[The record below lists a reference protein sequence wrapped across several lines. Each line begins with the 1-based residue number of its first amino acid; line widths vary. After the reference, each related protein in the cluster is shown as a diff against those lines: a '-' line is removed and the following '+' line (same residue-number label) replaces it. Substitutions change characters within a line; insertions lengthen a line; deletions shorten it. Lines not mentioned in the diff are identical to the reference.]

1 MKKGKKWVYVA
12 GPMAGEPK
20 LNRPKFRRVAAAL
33 RRRGWQVVSPV
44 EIGETMGLRGE
55 SAEEVDQV
63 LLKSVVDAELRA
75 LRACDAIWL
84 MDGWERSAGTLR
96 EVVVAISFGLELL
109 LESGGAA
116 KAAKKGGRGMR

>member
-1 MKKGKKWVYVA
+1 MKNGKKWVYVA

-44 EIGETMGLRGE
+44 EIGEMMGLRGE
-55 SAEEVDQV
+55 SAEV
-63 LLKSVVDAELRA
+63 RA